1 MKTRNRPALGLISI
15 LILLLA
21 ASGRAQDKSKVMSLS
36 LEDAIAR
43 TLEHNLGVAIQVLN
57 PELAETSL
65 AAAKEKFLPTF
76 SLGANHQYTNNPSY
90 SFLESSGSVVSKTD
104 NYSFRGTESLPF
116 GGTLT
121 LSATAYKTNSTTL
134 YQSVNP
140 RYGTTLAFNFT
151 QPLLRN
157 FGYDISRYSILVAR
171 QSLTATDEQLKQSIA
186 DTIYS
191 VEQGY
196 WSLVYTIENLRD
208 RQLSVQ
214 LAQDLLEKNKRSVEI
229 GTLAPMDI
237 LSAQAE
243 VATRE
248 ADLIQAETAVKNAE
262 DQLKVLLNLPEDEAR
277 AIESIKPL
285 DTPPSEE
292 RKVDLDEALTTAL
305 ELRPDL
311 AATKIGVDLQALAV
325 RYQKNQILPD
335 LNLSASFSGP
345 GLSGTQLIYQDDNP
359 LTGIVIG
366 TIPGGI
372 SGALKDSL
380 RFKYPNWSLGLTL
393 NIPVANIFSQS
404 SYLQAKVAL
413 RQQMLTFENQKQQL
427 YLEIKNAVRAV
438 ESNFKRITAY
448 RVARELAEQKLA
460 AEEEK
465 LTVGQST
472 NFTVLTY
479 QRDLTDARISEL
491 NAIVTYS
498 VSLASLDHSMGTSL
512 RNRNVK
518 LSDFVK
524 D

>member
-1 MKTRNRPALGLISI
+1 M
-15 LILLLA
+15 
-21 ASGRAQDKSKVMSLS
+21 
-36 LEDAIAR
+36 
-43 TLEHNLGVAIQVLN
+43 
-57 PELAETSL
+57 
-65 AAAKEKFLPTF
+65 
-76 SLGANHQYTNNPSY
+76 
-90 SFLESSGSVVSKTD
+90 
-104 NYSFRGTESLPF
+104 
-116 GGTLT
+116 
-121 LSATAYKTNSTTL
+121 
-134 YQSVNP
+134 
-140 RYGTTLAFNFT
+140 
-151 QPLLRN
+151 
-157 FGYDISRYSILVAR
+157 
-171 QSLTATDEQLKQSIA
+171 
-186 DTIYS
+186 
-191 VEQGY
+191 
-196 WSLVYTIENLRD
+196 
-208 RQLSVQ
+208 Q
-214 LAQDLLEKNKRSVEI
+214 LAQDLLDKNKRSVEV

-277 AIESIKPL
+277 AIASVKPL
-285 DTPPSEE
+285 DTPPAEE
-292 RKVDLDEALTTAL
+292 RKVDLDEALATAL

-311 AATKIGVDLQALAV
+311 AATKIGVDIQALAV
-325 RYQKNQILPD
+325 RYQRNQMLPD
-335 LNLSASFSGP
+335 LNLSASFSGG

-372 SGALKDSL
+372 SGALKDSF

-393 NIPVANIFSQS
+393 NIPVANFTSQAN
-404 SYLQAKVAL
+404 YVLAKVGL
-413 RQQMLTFENQKQQL
+413 RQQVLTFENQKQQL

-465 LTVGQST
+465 LSVGQST
-472 NFTVLTY
+472 NYIVLTY

-498 VSLASLDHSMGTSL
+498 ISLAALDHSMGTSL

-518 LSDFVK
+518 LSDFTK